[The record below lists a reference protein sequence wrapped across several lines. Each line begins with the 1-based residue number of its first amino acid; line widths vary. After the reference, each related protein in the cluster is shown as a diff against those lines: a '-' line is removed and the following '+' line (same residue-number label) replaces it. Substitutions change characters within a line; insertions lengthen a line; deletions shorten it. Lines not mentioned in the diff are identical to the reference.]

1 MKKFQLQYTKV
12 DQYYYNEIEK
22 RWELA
27 HNNHISELL
36 LSYLPK
42 TFTSFKNAIEFIT
55 HYFNIVES
63 DLKIEYNNISFT
75 LLVDT
80 NKLYNYTLNFN

>member
-1 MKKFQLQYTKV
+1 MKKFKLQYTKV
-12 DQYYYNEIEK
+12 DQYYYNEIQK

-27 HNNHISELL
+27 RTNDISELL

-42 TFTSFKNAIEFIT
+42 TFTSFKNAVEFIS
-55 HYFNIVES
+55 YDFNIAES
-63 DLKIEYNNISFT
+63 DLRIEYNNISFT

-80 NKLYNYTLNFN
+80 NKLYSYTLNFN